1 MNLTF
6 ISGDKEYRTKKWIFS
21 VKCKQIVQ
29 RGVSQN
35 VNSNADFAC
44 QKCLGF
50 CENHLSSTLQTSQH
64 HRSGITSS
72 LGKFLRQFFVDLI
85 TFETYRHRGKLLQ
98 IMSSKANICF
108 RGERTKM
115 DVGRANERK
124 VRKARAMM
132 RSSRRRSRWRSWS
145 RRGRRSRWRS
155 RWRSS
160 R

>member
-6 ISGDKEYRTKKWIFS
+6 ISGNKEYRTKKWILCFS
-21 VKCKQIVQ
+21 FHSSANKIVQ

-35 VNSNADFAC
+35 VNSNADFA
-44 QKCLGF
+44 CLGF

-132 RSSRRRSRWRSWS
+132 RSSRRRSRWRSWG

-155 RWRSS
+155 S